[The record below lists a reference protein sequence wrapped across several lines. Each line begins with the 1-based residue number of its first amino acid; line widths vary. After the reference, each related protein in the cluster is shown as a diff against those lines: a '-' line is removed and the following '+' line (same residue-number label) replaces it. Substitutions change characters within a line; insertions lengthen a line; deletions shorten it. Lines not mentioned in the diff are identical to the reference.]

1 MLVTKWGALCYMPE
15 VMLSRPTPTTPS
27 VLEQCQLFQEDG
39 LVYRM
44 GTEGEVR
51 MWSLRFQ
58 LSNRLLPTSEVT
70 RFLQRPLPTY
80 LVDLASSTHPTLN
93 LVEG

>member
-1 MLVTKWGALCYMPE
+1 MLATKWGALHYMPE

-58 LSNRLLPTSEVT
+58 LSNSLLPHVGSDWISSEAS
-70 RFLQRPLPTY
+70 PYLPCRSCFFY
-80 LVDLASSTHPTLN
+80 SPYIKP
-93 LVEG
+93 G